1 MKLNRIQMLLLAL
14 SLMANS
20 LWQPALAE
28 LSNFQRGYAFFQ
40 KNDLKNALPF
50 LEKGVEDDPRNS
62 DCLYYYALTLHKLGR
77 KQDAVENYRRLMISF
92 PGSIQAHM
100 AKVGLKGLDPH
111 AYKSIQA
118 SGILG
123 NDKDSTAPKLP
134 ATYADPLVDDQGY
147 FRGSNQL
154 QLNVRLPYTMRNGRP
169 VLDVTFDRNWPAQA
183 YVDFSRPVGSMPVR
197 LAPKLLPGI
206 KVTSQPIEITVGVGQ
221 YTRSQQKIQFVNSN
235 DPIPT
240 LGNCFFEGYD
250 VRMNEQQGVIE
261 LGLKPIQHKISLKR
275 DKGELFEVPYWTDG
289 PNILVEVDFGNGRR
303 SKVTLREPTTVWH
316 FNRAQW
322 DQIGPDTSYLGEIQS
337 NPDPNDPY
345 VITTRQNA
353 TIRFIKLGQI
363 ERMNEGA
370 EIVDQNNARN
380 PALTQYNVK
389 PYPLMPPGFY
399 AGWDMRLD
407 DKRKVVMFSRRSFQ
421 R

>member
-1 MKLNRIQMLLLAL
+1 MKLSKVLLPVLI
-14 SLMANS
+14 SLLTANL

-28 LSNFQRGYAFFQ
+28 LSNFQRGYVLFQ

-92 PGSIQAHM
+92 PGTIQAHM

-111 AYKSIQA
+111 AYKSIQS
-118 SGILG
+118 SGVLG
-123 NDKDSTAPKLP
+123 SDKDSTAAKIP

-154 QLNVRLPYTMRNGRP
+154 QLNVRLPYTVRNGKP
-169 VLDVTFDRNWPAQA
+169 VLDVIFDRNWPAQA
-183 YVDFSRPVGSMPVR
+183 YVDFSRPVGYMPVR
-197 LAPKLLPGI
+197 LAPKLLPGV
-206 KVTSQPIEITVGVGQ
+206 KVTTKPVEITVGVGQ
-221 YTRSQQKIQFVNSN
+221 YTRSQQKIQFVNSS

-240 LGNCFFEGYD
+240 LGKDFFEGYD
-250 VRMNEQQGVIE
+250 VRMNQQQGVIE
-261 LGLKPIQHKISLKR
+261 LALKPVQHKISLKR

-289 PNILVEVDFGNGRR
+289 TNILVEVDFGSGRR
-303 SKVTLREPTTVWH
+303 AKVTLREPTPVWH

-322 DQIGPDTSYLGEIQS
+322 DQIGPDTSYLSEITS
-337 NPDPNDPY
+337 IPEANDPY
-345 VITTRQNA
+345 VIVTRQTA
-353 TIRFIKLGQI
+353 TLRYVKLGLI
-363 ERMNEGA
+363 EKMNEGA
-370 EIVDQNNARN
+370 EIVDQSNARN
-380 PALTQYNVK
+380 PALWQYNVK
-389 PYPLMPPGFY
+389 PNPLMPPGFY
-399 AGWDMRLD
+399 AGWDMRVD
-407 DKRKVVMFSRRSFQ
+407 DRRRVVMFSRRGAQ